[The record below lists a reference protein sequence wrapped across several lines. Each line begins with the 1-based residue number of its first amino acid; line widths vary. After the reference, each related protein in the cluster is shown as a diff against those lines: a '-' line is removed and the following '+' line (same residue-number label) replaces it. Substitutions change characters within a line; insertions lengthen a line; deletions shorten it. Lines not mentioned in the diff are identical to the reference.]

1 MNNTYKTVWSNA
13 KQCFVVTSELAKSAG
28 KKSSLV
34 LKPMLV
40 LALPLS
46 CLFSTALVNGAPQN
60 GVVTQGSASISSQ
73 GSTTTINQASSK
85 AVINWSSFNIGSS
98 EAVNFVQPSV
108 SAVALNRISDS
119 NGSQIMG
126 SLNANGSVFL
136 INPNGITFAK
146 GAQVNVG
153 ALVASTLSIS
163 DESFLKG
170 DYQFSAAANN
180 TGQIN
185 NFGSINAN
193 TVALLGNQV
202 INNGW
207 IVATS
212 SAAGAADIALVAA
225 DDVTIK
231 FGQNQRLGIKI
242 NKGTLNALVDNQ
254 QLIQAD
260 GGKILLRA
268 EAADTVLGAAVNN
281 SGTIRAQTLQQ
292 VNGEILLLADMQ
304 HGTTTVSGTLDA
316 SAPTTGDGGFIE
328 TSAATV
334 NIQSNSVI
342 TTLATLGDTGNWLID
357 PTDFIISATGGDI
370 SGSDLSLR
378 LASSNI
384 TIQTSPSA
392 DSSIIAPDTDAGE
405 PGDIYVNDD
414 ITWRSKHSL
423 ELIADKNIYINKEI
437 TASGDGAGVI
447 FDTGLDNT
455 ASPADFKQSQHLQLG
470 DEGKVTLL
478 GKNAL
483 YRLDGQDFKVI
494 NGTSAFDELQNIS
507 LDLTGNYVLGDDI
520 DASLKTF
527 APLGDNRNPF
537 SGYFSGSGHEIQQ
550 LTILPFAE
558 NVGLFGNADNALIR
572 DIGLTDISIH
582 NDGRRG
588 ATGGIVGQLIDGAI
602 NNSYTTGVINGNANI
617 GGIVGQQTSSSVN
630 NSYFAATISGDVYVG
645 GITGLQYGSSVNDSY
660 STGST
665 NGIFAVGGIVGA
677 QSNSSVNDSYSEG
690 ITDGVPINRLPFESD
705 PSSIGGIVG
714 YQVESSVTNSYSLGN
729 TIGISYVGGIA
740 GQQIESSI
748 TSSYSEGKTQG
759 QFAIGGVVGGQVSN
773 STIDDS
779 HSTGITEGL
788 YAIGGIAGV
797 QIDSSIDS
805 SYSTANTEGDAVVGG
820 IAGVQINSS
829 IDNSYSTANT
839 TGEYVVG
846 GIAGAQVSS
855 SIDNSHSDANTNGEY
870 VVGGIAGI
878 QLSSS
883 IDKSY
888 STGNTTGTGDL
899 GNNEFLDSVTG
910 VGGITGTQIN
920 SVISDSY
927 STGDTAGKENVGGIV
942 GVSAAFD
949 FSFIQSDDFI
959 SSFIPMLGLE
969 MSSLDAVDTQGIDA
983 IGELLDVIDFEE
995 LFDDIPAQSLVTKSF
1010 SSGKT
1015 TGDTNIGG
1023 IAGAQINSVIDNS
1036 YSTGDVE
1043 GTSFI
1048 GGIVGHSYSEPSE
1061 FIPEEPKQISVLA
1074 IDVDS
1079 EENEQETPHEEIDS
1093 RSLVVNTYAKGN
1105 ISGANNVGGLIG
1117 SAINSRIETS
1127 YSSGK
1132 VTGTTSTST
1141 TIGGFIGS
1149 NVSSEIKSSFFT
1161 ESTGQGKGIGLDRGD
1176 SSMVDLTSL
1185 STTASMEL
1193 GSYTGFD
1200 ISNTFNTGAVW
1211 RIYDGHITPVLTH
1224 FLTQVSSFGT
1234 QLTKI
1239 YSGEKVNT
1247 VAASNITFD
1256 DTVDPTQI
1264 AGTVLLQTSSANVGN
1279 YSGTNLTVNGD
1290 LYSTIYDINNASGG
1304 NADSAVTIT
1313 PKTLSITS
1321 PTAIDKI
1328 FDGNTDATF
1337 SGGSLSGIIAGDTV
1351 NLQTTG
1357 AFLTSSVG
1365 DDKDVLA
1372 AFNIDNGNYQLAV
1385 QSDTLTASITDATT
1399 PIVTITPLDPNIP
1412 DQNNDISAAPEFDA
1426 NPFGETAA
1434 GGDEAELGL
1443 LSFSQCKILLDS
1455 IEAKSA
1461 EEMTEKAFNCAIA
1474 AGQSNDHI

>member
-617 GGIVGQQTSSSVN
+617 GGIVGQQTSSIVN
-630 NSYFAATISGDVYVG
+630 NSYSAATISGEIYVVGIVCHQSICSVIYSYFAATFSGESLVG
-645 GITGLQYGSSVNDSY
+645 GIAGEQSKSSVNDSY

-855 SIDNSHSDANTNGEY
+855 SID
-870 VVGGIAGI
+870 I
-878 QLSSS
+878 
-883 IDKSY
+883 SY
-888 STGNTTGTGDL
+888 S
-899 GNNEFLDSVTG
+899 
-910 VGGITGTQIN
+910 
-920 SVISDSY
+920 Y
-927 STGDTAGKENVGGIV
+927 
-942 GVSAAFD
+942 
-949 FSFIQSDDFI
+949 
-959 SSFIPMLGLE
+959 
-969 MSSLDAVDTQGIDA
+969 
-983 IGELLDVIDFEE
+983 
-995 LFDDIPAQSLVTKSF
+995 
-1010 SSGKT
+1010 
-1015 TGDTNIGG
+1015 
-1023 IAGAQINSVIDNS
+1023 
-1036 YSTGDVE
+1036 
-1043 GTSFI
+1043 
-1048 GGIVGHSYSEPSE
+1048 
-1061 FIPEEPKQISVLA
+1061 
-1074 IDVDS
+1074 
-1079 EENEQETPHEEIDS
+1079 
-1093 RSLVVNTYAKGN
+1093 
-1105 ISGANNVGGLIG
+1105 
-1117 SAINSRIETS
+1117 
-1127 YSSGK
+1127 
-1132 VTGTTSTST
+1132 
-1141 TIGGFIGS
+1141 
-1149 NVSSEIKSSFFT
+1149 
-1161 ESTGQGKGIGLDRGD
+1161 
-1176 SSMVDLTSL
+1176 
-1185 STTASMEL
+1185 
-1193 GSYTGFD
+1193 
-1200 ISNTFNTGAVW
+1200 
-1211 RIYDGHITPVLTH
+1211 
-1224 FLTQVSSFGT
+1224 
-1234 QLTKI
+1234 
-1239 YSGEKVNT
+1239 
-1247 VAASNITFD
+1247 
-1256 DTVDPTQI
+1256 
-1264 AGTVLLQTSSANVGN
+1264 
-1279 YSGTNLTVNGD
+1279 
-1290 LYSTIYDINNASGG
+1290 
-1304 NADSAVTIT
+1304 
-1313 PKTLSITS
+1313 SIT
-1321 PTAIDKI
+1321 
-1328 FDGNTDATF
+1328 
-1337 SGGSLSGIIAGDTV
+1337 
-1351 NLQTTG
+1351 
-1357 AFLTSSVG
+1357 
-1365 DDKDVLA
+1365 
-1372 AFNIDNGNYQLAV
+1372 
-1385 QSDTLTASITDATT
+1385 
-1399 PIVTITPLDPNIP
+1399 
-1412 DQNNDISAAPEFDA
+1412 
-1426 NPFGETAA
+1426 
-1434 GGDEAELGL
+1434 
-1443 LSFSQCKILLDS
+1443 
-1455 IEAKSA
+1455 
-1461 EEMTEKAFNCAIA
+1461 
-1474 AGQSNDHI
+1474 